1 MTSPSPAIFAGRKK
15 ESPSESSTAD
25 APTKSNAASKSGGTD
40 AKAETRPRVPRI
52 LVNHP
57 ELEEVMTRL
66 KEDEQ
71 INKRHGWYD
80 RNRNGRGRLPKGTKP
95 NPPKTSKEKN

>member
-1 MTSPSPAIFAGRKK
+1 MSTTPTPAMFAGRKA
-15 ESPSESSTAD
+15 SPSTPSE
-25 APTKSNAASKSGGTD
+25 PTESGGTD
-40 AKAETRPRVPRI
+40 AKAETRPRVPRL

-57 ELEEVMTRL
+57 ELEEIMTRL

-95 NPPKTSKEKN
+95 NPPRKTNKEKN